1 MIGFQP
7 DRSTRFVTPRKVV
20 VMTLVCLALMVLL
33 AVVQVA
39 HVHAL
44 QSDADHC
51 PLCIV
56 LHTLAPVSVT
66 PAIVILVEMGTPAPV
81 AEVQWVV
88 RPWFSLLL
96 TRPPPISL

>member
-1 MIGFQP
+1 
-7 DRSTRFVTPRKVV
+7 
-20 VMTLVCLALMVLL
+20 MTLLCLALMVLL

-39 HVHAL
+39 HVHPL

-66 PAIVILVEMGTPAPV
+66 AAIVILVQMGTPAPM

-96 TRPPPISL
+96 TRPPPIPL

>member
-1 MIGFQP
+1 LIGLQP

-20 VMTLVCLALMVLL
+20 VMTLMCLALMVLL
-33 AVVQVA
+33 AVVQVV
-39 HVHAL
+39 HVHPL

-66 PAIVILVEMGTPAPV
+66 PAIVILVQMGTLARV
-81 AEVQWVV
+81 AEVRSVV
-88 RPWFSLLL
+88 RPWFSRLL